1 MNTNILLSMQGV
13 DAGYGESPVLRN
25 IDLEVLPGQVV
36 CLMGRNGV
44 GKTTLMRTIMGL
56 IRPMRGTIHSEA
68 DNITHWSA
76 SQRARKGFGYVPQGR
91 GIFPY
96 LTVYENLLMGFEA
109 AATRKPD
116 KSALEEVYELF
127 PMVKQFRHRQAG
139 MLSGGQQQQL
149 AFARVLVRRPKL
161 LLLDEPT
168 EGIQPSIMAEIEEL
182 ILKLHRE
189 GEMAILLVEQFM
201 DFALSVGNAFY
212 VMETGAI
219 VMQGAAHEF
228 DAERA
233 KEYLAI

>member
-1 MNTNILLSMQGV
+1 MSETPLLSLKGL
-13 DAGYGESPVLRN
+13 DAGYAESPILRN
-25 IDLEVLPGQVV
+25 IDLDVMPGQVV

-44 GKTTLMRTIMGL
+44 GKTTTMKSIMGL
-56 IRPMRGTIHSEA
+56 IRPMRGTIHFEGQ
-68 DNITHWSA
+68 NITGWST
-76 SQRARKGFGYVPQGR
+76 SQRARAGLGYVPQGR

-96 LTVYENLLMGFEA
+96 LSVFENLLMGFEA
-109 AATRKPD
+109 TPSRKPE
-116 KSALEEVYELF
+116 KYSLEEVYELF
-127 PMVKQFRHRQAG
+127 PMLKQFRHRQAG

-168 EGIQPSIMAEIEEL
+168 EGIQPSIMGEIEDL
-182 ILKLHRE
+182 ILRLHQE
-189 GEMAILLVEQFM
+189 GKMAILLVEQFM

-219 VMQGAAHEF
+219 VMQGAAAEF
-228 DAERA
+228 EAERA

>member
-1 MNTNILLSMQGV
+1 MSTNPLLSIQGL

-25 IDLEVLPGQVV
+25 IDLEVMPGQVV

-44 GKTTLMRTIMGL
+44 GKTTTMKTIMGL
-56 IRPMRGTIHSEA
+56 VKPMRGTISFEGQ
-68 DNITHWSA
+68 NITNWA
-76 SQRARKGFGYVPQGR
+76 TSQRARAGLGYVPQGR

-96 LTVYENLLMGFEA
+96 LTVFENLLMGFEA
-109 AATRKPD
+109 TPSRKPE
-116 KSALEEVYELF
+116 KTSLEEVYELF

-182 ILKLHRE
+182 ILRLHRE
-189 GEMAILLVEQFM
+189 GQMAILLVEQFM

-219 VMQGAAHEF
+219 VMQGAANEF
-228 DAERA
+228 EAERA

>member
-1 MNTNILLSMQGV
+1 MSSDTLLSIQGL
-13 DAGYGESPVLRN
+13 DAGYGESPILRN
-25 IDLEVLPGQVV
+25 IDLDVTAGQVV

-44 GKTTLMRTIMGL
+44 GKTTTMKTIMGL
-56 IRPMRGTIHSEA
+56 IRPMRGTIFFEGQ
-68 DNITHWSA
+68 DITHWSI
-76 SQRARKGFGYVPQGR
+76 SQRARAGLGYVPQGR

-109 AATRKPD
+109 TPSRRPE
-116 KSALEEVYELF
+116 KSSLEEVFELF
-127 PMVKQFRHRQAG
+127 PMLSQFRLRQAG

-149 AFARVLVRRPKL
+149 AFARILVRRPKL

-168 EGIQPSIMAEIEEL
+168 EGIQPSIMGEIEDL
-182 ILKLHRE
+182 ILKLHSE
-189 GEMAILLVEQFM
+189 GQMAILLVEQFM

-219 VMQGAAHEF
+219 VMQGAEGEF
-228 DAERA
+228 EADRA

>member
-1 MNTNILLSMQGV
+1 MSTNTLLTMKGV

-25 IDLEVLPGQVV
+25 IDLEVMPGQVV

-56 IRPMRGTIHSEA
+56 IRPMRGTLSFE
-68 DNITHWSA
+68 DKDITNWATSA
-76 SQRARKGFGYVPQGR
+76 RARAGLGYVPQGR

-96 LTVYENLLMGFEA
+96 LTVFENLLMGFEA
-109 AATRKPD
+109 TPSRTPD
-116 KSALEEVYELF
+116 KSSLEEVYELF
-127 PMVKQFRHRQAG
+127 PMVKQVRHRQAG

-182 ILKLHRE
+182 ILKLHSE
-189 GEMAILLVEQFM
+189 GNMAILLVEQFM

-219 VMQGAAHEF
+219 VMQGEAGAFE
-228 DAERA
+228 AERA